1 MEVLKKKLLLA
12 CSTWLLIFQLTTPKQ
27 EKTCI
32 SSWFSDQAYY
42 AILTK
47 SGKPSQDTYKKIEK
61 TWKSAT
67 PSKSVPL
74 VPVERENCSEE
85 DKNSESNE
93 TEDETTIT
101 ETFKELSTQQSST
114 SVDHEKSLNG
124 SSTIKST
131 KEEKPRESVNT
142 TNISEETTSST
153 LIPALSSHLT
163 ESSAIVGKNNTGKP
177 NMRTKS
183 GTIMISSSFLTVMSF
198 ILFLIINVWK
208 YLRNKITTNGFYQF
222 ILNEQTHWNEFT
234 LTWRHKR
241 SHHIHTEGF

>member
-1 MEVLKKKLLLA
+1 MTFLKKKKKTATL
-12 CSTWLLIFQLTTPKQ
+12 FNLTVNFSVKNPRTRRNLYL
-27 EKTCI
+27 
-32 SSWFSDQAYY
+32 SSFSDQAYY

-198 ILFLIINVWK
+198 ILFLIINV
-208 YLRNKITTNGFYQF
+208 
-222 ILNEQTHWNEFT
+222 
-234 LTWRHKR
+234 
-241 SHHIHTEGF
+241 